1 MVLVRD
7 IMKSRFSSIEADKTA
22 LAAACR
28 MRDDSVGCLPVTEK
42 GHLVGIVTDRD
53 LVLRCMAEHREAAT
67 TAICSV
73 MSVET
78 VCCYEDEADAQA
90 ADLMRQ
96 HGLMRIPVLNRKNEL
111 VGLVSQRDILVNL
124 STKKPFKVSFY
135 KDMIS
140 STGHHHQVPV
150 PIIYVTGA
158 RNKEKAETAAKAEL
172 QKEMHV
178 AVWSDAA
185 DRVTVD
191 DPQN

>member
-1 MVLVRD
+1 MLVRD
-7 IMKSRFSSIEADKTA
+7 IMKTRFSSIEADKTV

-28 MRDDSVGCLPVTEK
+28 MRDDNVGCLPVTEK

-53 LVLRCMAEHREAAT
+53 LVLRCMAEDREAAT
-67 TAICSV
+67 TPICSV
-73 MSVET
+73 MSIET

-96 HGLMRIPVLNRKNEL
+96 HGLMRIPVMNRENEL

-140 STGHHHQVPV
+140 STGHHHQLPV
-150 PIIYVTGA
+150 RIIYVAGE

-185 DRVTVD
+185 DSVTVD